1 MDLDNDNSIEARRQ
15 NVEFGCPCSANLCL
29 HGGTCVNAVPPYCL
43 CPPGWSG
50 PTCETIVTAPNPG
63 WLSVRLQ
70 ARVFL
75 KKLRQGILVEYFIN
89 STSKENMK
97 IVVLLRKTLKR

>member
-1 MDLDNDNSIEARRQ
+1 MDLDNDPSIEARRQ

-50 PTCETIVTAPNPG
+50 PRCENIVTSPNPG
-63 WLSVRLQ
+63 LLPLDLE
-70 ARVFL
+70 ARVVL
-75 KKLRQGILVEYFIN
+75 KKLSPWILITY
-89 STSKENMK
+89 
-97 IVVLLRKTLKR
+97 